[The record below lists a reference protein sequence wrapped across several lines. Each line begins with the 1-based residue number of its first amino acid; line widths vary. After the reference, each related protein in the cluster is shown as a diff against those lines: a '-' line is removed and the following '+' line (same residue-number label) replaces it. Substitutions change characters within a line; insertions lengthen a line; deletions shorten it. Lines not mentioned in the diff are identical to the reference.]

1 MLKSLIACGKKWK
14 SIDINCKKMKLKPQ
28 DIRVAV
34 DAVTFGYENG
44 KGISVLLIRRR
55 HEPFVG
61 DWALPGG
68 FVHANESLED
78 AVSRELEEETGAKID
93 YLEQLYTFGGL
104 ARDPRCRVITVSYFA
119 LVNPKKIEL
128 FSEADNV
135 EASWFSID
143 EVPYMHFDHNHMVEV
158 AYKRLRA
165 KVNYE
170 PVGFELLNEKFP
182 FSDLEKLYTCLLG
195 RAIDRRNFKKK
206 VMSFGLLEELDE
218 KVQRGAGRPAV
229 LYRFNR
235 EKYFELKKE
244 GFLFEIK

>member
-1 MLKSLIACGKKWK
+1 MGRNGSLQALETEG
-14 SIDINCKKMKLKPQ
+14 MKLKNQ
-28 DIRVAV
+28 EIRVAV
-34 DAVTFGYENG
+34 DAVTFGYEND
-44 KGISVLLIRRR
+44 KGISILLIRRR
-55 HEPFVG
+55 FEPFIG

-68 FVHANESLED
+68 FVHTNESLEA
-78 AVSRELEEETGAKID
+78 AVSRELEEETGVKID
-93 YLEQLYTFGGL
+93 YLEQLYTFGDPG
-104 ARDPRCRVITVSYFA
+104 RDPRFHVISVSYFA
-119 LVNPKKIEL
+119 LVNPQKFEL
-128 FSEADNV
+128 FSQSDAIEAR
-135 EASWFSID
+135 WFPID
-143 EVPYMHFDHNHMVEV
+143 DVPQMHFDHNDMIGV

-170 PVGFELLNEKFP
+170 PIGFELLNEKFP

-195 RAIDRRNFKKK
+195 REIDRRNFKKK